1 MDAMLI
7 LERTPGQAIIIGG
20 EVRVEVTETSF
31 PEVRLRITRLLAG
44 VRPRLVGP
52 GNEVGVVANIGDFTM
67 IKHEGQ
73 SLGIGR
79 STVHIERVY
88 DDRVLLAVE
97 HGDDINIFGEEV
109 WDALGPG

>member
-1 MDAMLI
+1 MLI

-20 EVRVEVTETSF
+20 EMRVEVTEASF
-31 PEVRLRITRLLAG
+31 PEVHLRITRLSSG
-44 VRPRLVGP
+44 VRPSLVGP
-52 GNEVGVVANIGDFTM
+52 GNDGGVVANVGDFTM

-79 STVHIERVY
+79 STIHIERVY

-97 HGDDINIFGEEV
+97 HGGDINVFGDEV
-109 WDALGPG
+109 WDSLGHG

>member
-7 LERTPGQAIIIGG
+7 LERTPGQAIIIGD
-20 EVRVEVTETSF
+20 EVRVEVTEASF
-31 PEVRLRITRLLAG
+31 PKVRLRITRLMAG

-52 GNEVGVVANIGDFTM
+52 DNDDGVLANITDFTM

-88 DDRVLLAVE
+88 GDRVLLAIE
-97 HGDDINIFGEEV
+97 HGGDINVFGEEV